1 MIFAALQRNRT
12 PRLRKADFGGYATGG
27 HWNWEAQATYHRASM
42 GKAMT
47 TNQPTIV
54 DTDSKPLEVRNIN
67 FSDLMDALA
76 KGYDDFTAMPSHAV
90 FLCIIYPIIGLMV
103 LRFVT
108 GQSLLPMLFP
118 IVAGY
123 ALVGPF
129 AAIGLYELSRRRE
142 LGIDASPAHIFEVL
156 GSPAIGAVAALG
168 ALLTLIFIF
177 WLVAAQ
183 EIYRFAFGG
192 VIPATVDEFVRQ
204 IATTHAGWVL
214 ILLGNGVGF
223 LFAVV
228 AFSIG
233 VVSFPL
239 VIDRHV
245 DAARAIVT
253 SLRAVA
259 ANPITMAVWGLI
271 IAVALALGSIP
282 LFLGLIVVMPVLG
295 HASWHLYRH
304 VVAH

>member
-1 MIFAALQRNRT
+1 
-12 PRLRKADFGGYATGG
+12 
-27 HWNWEAQATYHRASM
+27 
-42 GKAMT
+42 MT
-47 TNQPTIV
+47 ANEPAIV
-54 DTDSKPLEVRNIN
+54 DADSKSLEVCDIN

-118 IVAGY
+118 VVAGY

-156 GSPAIGAVAALG
+156 WSPAIGAVATLG

-177 WLVAAQ
+177 WLVAAL
-183 EIYRFAFGG
+183 EIYRFAFNG
-192 VIPATVDEFVRQ
+192 VMPATVDDFIRQ

-228 AFSIG
+228 AFSVG

-259 ANPITMAVWGLI
+259 ANPVTMAVWGLI
-271 IAVALALGSIP
+271 IAVALALGSVP

-304 VVAH
+304 VVVH

>member
-1 MIFAALQRNRT
+1 
-12 PRLRKADFGGYATGG
+12 
-27 HWNWEAQATYHRASM
+27 
-42 GKAMT
+42 
-47 TNQPTIV
+47 
-54 DTDSKPLEVRNIN
+54 
-67 FSDLMDALA
+67 
-76 KGYDDFTAMPSHAV
+76 
-90 FLCIIYPIIGLMV
+90 
-103 LRFVT
+103 
-108 GQSLLPMLFP
+108 
-118 IVAGY
+118 
-123 ALVGPF
+123 
-129 AAIGLYELSRRRE
+129 
-142 LGIDASPAHIFEVL
+142 
-156 GSPAIGAVAALG
+156 
-168 ALLTLIFIF
+168 
-177 WLVAAQ
+177 
-183 EIYRFAFGG
+183 

-259 ANPITMAVWGLI
+259 ANPITMAVWGVI

>member
-1 MIFAALQRNRT
+1 
-12 PRLRKADFGGYATGG
+12 
-27 HWNWEAQATYHRASM
+27 
-42 GKAMT
+42 MT
-47 TNQPTIV
+47 ANEPAIV
-54 DTDSKPLEVRNIN
+54 DADSRTLEVRDIN
-67 FSDLMDALA
+67 FADLMDALA
-76 KGYDDFTAMPSHAV
+76 KGYDDFSAMPSHAV

-118 IVAGY
+118 VVAGY

-156 GSPAIGAVAALG
+156 WSPAIGAVAALG

-183 EIYRFAFGG
+183 EIYRFAFNG
-192 VIPATVDEFVRQ
+192 VMPATVDDFIGQ

-228 AFSIG
+228 AFSVG

-259 ANPITMAVWGLI
+259 ANPVTMAVWGLI
-271 IAVALALGSIP
+271 IAVALALGSLP

-304 VVAH
+304 VVVH